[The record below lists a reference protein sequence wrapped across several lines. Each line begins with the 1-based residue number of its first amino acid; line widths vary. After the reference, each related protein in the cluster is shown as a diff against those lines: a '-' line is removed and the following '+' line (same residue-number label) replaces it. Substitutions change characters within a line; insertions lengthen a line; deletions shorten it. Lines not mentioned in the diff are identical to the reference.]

1 MSPPLPIRAAAVGYF
16 GLAMGARAVIV
27 VDPAHAHSA
36 RRAAREPRP
45 RLRPLLVALLVVTV
59 AGSAPP
65 GWASQDRATRT
76 LPPHDYWLVPPDP
89 ADAAGSALMRLRNAS
104 AETLVASG
112 ALSRGFPR
120 AGRTVLTPLPA
131 EPGVSRLS
139 CVPADL
145 PVRDSACLVLDQDG
159 SFVNFSYVDYP
170 SARACLFE
178 AFLLPK
184 PPRSALAAGERYSRP
199 RVVVDFPVILRETWR
214 DPEVAGPGLL
224 DLLQQGLLRAGA
236 RPLVFK
242 KD

>member
-131 EPGVSRLS
+131 EPGV
-139 CVPADL
+139 
-145 PVRDSACLVLDQDG
+145 
-159 SFVNFSYVDYP
+159 
-170 SARACLFE
+170 
-178 AFLLPK
+178 
-184 PPRSALAAGERYSRP
+184 
-199 RVVVDFPVILRETWR
+199 
-214 DPEVAGPGLL
+214 
-224 DLLQQGLLRAGA
+224 
-236 RPLVFK
+236 
-242 KD
+242 